1 MAESFVRT
9 MKRDYVDF
17 MPKPDARTVIGSLT
31 IAFKHYNE
39 HHPHSALRYRS
50 PPKFQR
56 NAASST

>member
-1 MAESFVRT
+1 M

-17 MPKPDARTVIGSLT
+17 TPKPDACTVIGSLT